1 MLYQFYETQRALLS
15 PFSEFASATSKL
27 YNHPLSPFAHG
38 PMAQRVSAGFDL
50 MHRLAKEYE
59 KPAFEITSAE
69 VDGVQVAVQ
78 EQVASQRQLERHL
91 AILKTPAL
99 GFIFQLLVEISRDRL
114 LPACQPGARQIVPFH
129 RGRKHLAADVLQ
141 RRFQF

>member
-78 EQVASQRQLERHL
+78 EQVA
-91 AILKTPAL
+91 INKP
-99 GFIFQLLVEISRDRL
+99 FCRL
-114 LPACQPGARQIVPFH
+114 LRFAKPGAPTSSTRLPARRPSLCASGVPE
-129 RGRKHLAADVLQ
+129 
-141 RRFQF
+141 